1 MVSLTDSRFEF
12 TDFEN
17 AEVFWLLGLQRQQL
31 LNSTTGFINQFPE
44 DEVLLDQNL
53 LVSLVHSTYLCFNKD
68 AGIIP
73 ETYFVQ
79 T

>member
-53 LVSLVHSTYLCFNKD
+53 LVSLVHSTY
-68 AGIIP
+68 
-73 ETYFVQ
+73 
-79 T
+79 